1 MSPET
6 SDSQPTQSQRW
17 GVGNSVDRLR
27 RVLLRA
33 PSLAGDFLGAQ
44 WREPD
49 PKLLKKEHDGY
60 AQLLTSLGCEVEIA
74 PAATGLVDS
83 CYAHDPITMTPFGA
97 IVLQMRKP
105 ARVAEPALLAE
116 QIQALGIPILGR
128 LTGNAYTDG
137 GDKVWLDGQTLLLG
151 RGYRTNDEA
160 IDQIRSMVEPH
171 GVQVFTYDLPNYRGQ
186 SEVLHLMSVI
196 SPLSHDLAVIYEP
209 LIPIRL
215 LQLLAERGIRTI
227 SVDDAEFA
235 TQGGNVLAVRP
246 GVVVVPA
253 GNDRVAAAMSA
264 AGCEVHTFDGPNI
277 CVKGDGGPT
286 CLTQPLWRT
295 SD

>member
-1 MSPET
+1 MSIPSVSAVT
-6 SDSQPTQSQRW
+6 DPGQRW
-17 GVGNSVDRLR
+17 GVGSSVDRLR

-33 PSLAGDFLGAQ
+33 PSRTGDFLGAQ
-44 WREPD
+44 WRTPD
-49 PKLLKKEHDGY
+49 PDLLASEHEGY
-60 AQLLTSLGCEVEIA
+60 ATLLTSLGCEVEIA
-74 PAATGLVDS
+74 PAVAGLVDS
-83 CYAHDPITMTPFGA
+83 CYAHDPIIMTPFGA
-97 IVLQMRKP
+97 IVLRMRKA
-105 ARVAEPALLAE
+105 ARVAEPALLAD
-116 QIQALGIPILGR
+116 QIQELGIPILGA
-128 LTGNAYTDG
+128 LTGDAFSDG
-137 GDKVWLDGQTLLLG
+137 GDKVWLDPQTLLLG
-151 RGYRTNDEA
+151 RGYRTNDAA
-160 IDQIRSMVEPH
+160 ISQIRALVEPL
-171 GVQVFTYDLPNYRGQ
+171 GVQTFSYDLPNYRGE

-196 SPLSHDLAVIYEP
+196 SPLSHDVAVIYEP
-209 LIPIRL
+209 LIPIRML
-215 LQLLAERGIRTI
+215 ELLADRGIRTI
-227 SVDDAEFA
+227 GVDDAEFA